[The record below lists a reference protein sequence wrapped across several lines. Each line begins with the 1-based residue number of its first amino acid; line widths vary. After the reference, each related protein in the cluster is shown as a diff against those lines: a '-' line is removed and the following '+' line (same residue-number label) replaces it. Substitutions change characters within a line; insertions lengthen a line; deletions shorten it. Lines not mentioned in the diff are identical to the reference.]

1 MYLIWVKMNYKEAKY
16 LQIPLIAL
24 QNVLI
29 GTLDIDI
36 AIGDAEQFIETT
48 NEKSKY
54 LPVLRALR
62 SFRENK
68 ALDFCGHLRQCMSYF
83 TCGFDITEELYRKL
97 FEQKNLFGF
106 IFQSHNGHKV
116 NIDTVIMPNIPD
128 LKSTYEFEKRR
139 VNKPSI
145 ADGRLNRYYKYT
157 TYTSL
162 SQKMLMY
169 FIANMESNETLLAC
183 LPTGGGKSLSWQLPA
198 ISNSYAGLIIV
209 VVPTIALA
217 IDHERTSRIVYDSV
231 FGADS
236 YPLAYHS
243 GIDWAKKK
251 LVYDGVEAGTLPIL
265 YISPEALQN
274 KEFQNKINTAA
285 QNGKISA
292 LIVDEAHLIVNWGI
306 RFRPEFQLLSSFR
319 NNLKA
324 NCPNGLKTILLSAT
338 YTVEDTEIIKTI
350 FADDIFTEY
359 RADELRPEPSY
370 YYHKCN
376 SEHERIDLVKKLVCQ
391 TPRPIIVYTVG
402 PEEGIKYFN
411 AIKDMGYKNIDLFS
425 GQTGNKDRQSIIE
438 DWNKNKIDI
447 IVATSAFGMGVDK
460 ADIRTIITAYTPETI
475 SRFYQEVGRAGRD
488 GYSSLNYFL
497 TYEEIDEEYV
507 KSLTKGTVLTVPL
520 LVNRWKELLAESA
533 RATPDTVWVDVNV
546 PPEHLKFNR
555 TGKRNAGFNKDV
567 ILLLF
572 RAGLIEIID
581 VNNIRSDDYKI
592 LVRLKN
598 IMVLEHTNLLEN
610 YITRYREAE
619 RERINDGIAS
629 VKDLLQAEST
639 GCYSKFLVDE
649 FPYAERICN
658 GCPYC
663 RKAGL
668 EHFYNGGHILAESD
682 KVKLSPQSRSI
693 SNDIFSTFLSVSN
706 SIMISIIDTC
716 KGDKLCNCIEFLVKK
731 GVNVIIVPMAYDE
744 EKLLT
749 TLSYYDNYKYLI
761 LTLEEALQ
769 IDIKWLNG
777 ACALVYSDNDSDNQ
791 RLYDFAVHYE
801 MADTGNKV
809 IHIAEAEQYIK
820 SQMRLL
826 SEVVEQNLS
835 SEQFFL

>member
-1 MYLIWVKMNYKEAKY
+1 MVNPIDALKEM
-16 LQIPLIAL
+16 
-24 QNVLI
+24 LI
-29 GTLDIDI
+29 GKLDIDI
-36 AIGDAEQFIETT
+36 AIGDTEQFLEKT

-54 LPVLRALR
+54 LPVLRALK
-62 SFRENK
+62 SFRESK
-68 ALDFCGHLRQCMSYF
+68 LLDFCGHFRQCMSYF
-83 TCGFDITEELYRKL
+83 TCGFDITEELYHKI
-97 FEQKNLFGF
+97 FEYKTLFGF
-106 IFQSHNGHKV
+106 IFQYHNGHKV
-116 NIDTVIMPNIPD
+116 NINTVIMPDIPG

-139 VNKPSI
+139 VNKPSV
-145 ADGRLNRYYKYT
+145 ADGRLYRYYRYT

-162 SQKMLMY
+162 AQKVLMY
-169 FIANMESNETLLAC
+169 FIANMECNETLLAC
-183 LPTGGGKSLSWQLPA
+183 LPTGGGKSMSWQLPA
-198 ISNSYAGLIIV
+198 ISNSYNGLIIV
-209 VVPTIALA
+209 VVPTVALA
-217 IDHERTSRIVYDSV
+217 IDHERTSRIVYDSIL
-231 FGADS
+231 GADS

-243 GIDWAKKK
+243 GVDWIKKK
-251 LVYDGVEAGTLPIL
+251 LIYDGIEAGTLPIL

-274 KEFQNKINTAA
+274 KEFQNKIDTAA
-285 QNGKISA
+285 QNSKISA

-324 NCPNGLKTILLSAT
+324 KCPNGLKTILLSAT

-350 FADDIFTEY
+350 FDDDIFTEY

-376 SEHERIDLVKKLVCQ
+376 SEYERIDLVNKLVCQ

-402 PEEGIKYFN
+402 PEEGVKYFN
-411 AIKDMGYKNIDLFS
+411 AIKEMGYKNVEIFT

-488 GYSSLNYFL
+488 GCSSLNYFL
-497 TYEEIDEEYV
+497 TYEEIDNEYV

-520 LVNRWKELLAESA
+520 LVKRWKELLAESV
-533 RATPDTVWVDVNV
+533 RAAPDTVWVDVNV
-546 PPEHLKFNR
+546 PPEHLKFNQ

-572 RAGLIEIID
+572 RAGLIEIIE

-598 IMVLEHTNLLEN
+598 ITVLEHTDMLEN
-610 YITRYREAE
+610 YIARYREAE
-619 RERINDGIAS
+619 RERINNGIAS
-629 VKDLLQAEST
+629 VKDLLKAEST
-639 GCYSKFLVDE
+639 GCYSKYLTDE
-649 FPYAERICN
+649 FPYSERTCN

-668 EHFYNGGHILAESD
+668 ENFNNKGYIRIESD
-682 KVKLSPQSRSI
+682 KDKLSTEIKYI
-693 SNDIFSTFLSVSN
+693 SSDIFTTFLSVSN
-706 SIMISIIDTC
+706 SIMLSMTDFCT
-716 KGDKLCNCIEFLVKK
+716 GDKLCNCIEFLVKA
-731 GVNVIIVPMAYDE
+731 GVNIIVAPKAYNE
-744 EKLLT
+744 EKLLDA
-749 TLSYYDNYKYLI
+749 LSYYDSYKYLI

-777 ACALVYSDNDSDNQ
+777 VCGLVYSNDSSDNE
-791 RLYDFAVHYE
+791 RLYNFAECYEKVH
-801 MADTGNKV
+801 TGNKV
-809 IHIAEAEQYIK
+809 IHITKIDQYIK
-820 SQMRLL
+820 SQMRPL
-826 SEVVEQNLS
+826 SEVVDQNLS
-835 SEQFFL
+835 SEQFF